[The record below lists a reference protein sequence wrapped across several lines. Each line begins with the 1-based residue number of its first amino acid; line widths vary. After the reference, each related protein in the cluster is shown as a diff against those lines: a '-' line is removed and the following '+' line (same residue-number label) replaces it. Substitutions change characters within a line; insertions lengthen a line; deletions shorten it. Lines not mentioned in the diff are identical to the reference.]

1 MHQYLLRLS
10 GEIFM
15 KSSPVRKGMFRTL
28 SDNIYAIFINKKI
41 EMKMN
46 TDNAHF
52 YIETYSDNEQVKGIL
67 SKIFG
72 ISSYSQVYDTDNKL
86 DNIKNTIIKI
96 ADELITDNT
105 AFGLSV
111 KKSNKGSIQYSSQ
124 EIAKEIGK
132 EILERFENKKIRVD
146 LDNPDIR
153 IYAEIRDNHT
163 YIYSDKIRAAGGL
176 PAGSEGSGI
185 SIINGKESLISA
197 WLMMRRGVKTTA
209 ITCQEW
215 TDYAEILRQWDY
227 KMDVIYEEPDK
238 LIEKSL
244 QIAKEMNVD
253 SISAHIDLDTL
264 KKYPELFQ
272 KFGYIS
278 PTLGLTD
285 DLMDRYYTMIIS

>member
-1 MHQYLLRLS
+1 
-10 GEIFM
+10 M

>member
-1 MHQYLLRLS
+1 
-10 GEIFM
+10 M

-52 YIETYSDNEQVKGIL
+52 YIETYSDHEQVKGIL